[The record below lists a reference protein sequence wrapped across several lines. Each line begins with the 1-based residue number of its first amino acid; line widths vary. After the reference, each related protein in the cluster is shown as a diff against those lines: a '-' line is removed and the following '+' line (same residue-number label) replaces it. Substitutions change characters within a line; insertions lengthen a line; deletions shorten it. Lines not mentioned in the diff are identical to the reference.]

1 MNGNSNQRRQ
11 GGAECPIRQPLR
23 ENVAQASGL
32 CSVDFAWAR
41 CPSYLRQQDGAGLRR
56 GVAALGAALASW
68 LLVSCQ
74 SPDTHYGP
82 GAGAFDTVIVDAG
95 HGAHDRGARACAGSP
110 EKSLTLD
117 TARRLADCLRRS
129 GLHVLETRTSDVF
142 IPLGGRVAVANRTGR
157 AVFVSIH
164 YNWARRTGANGI
176 EIYYYSLR
184 SKRLA
189 ANILR
194 EATRAYRTDNRGI
207 KNRGFYVLRNN
218 NRPAVLC
225 ELGFVSNPSDN
236 SNIQN
241 PGVRQRLAERV
252 AAGIIAERAGCHP

>member
-1 MNGNSNQRRQ
+1 MHGRPGVLPSQKS
-11 GGAECPIRQPLR
+11 
-23 ENVAQASGL
+23 VARAPGF
-32 CSVDFAWAR
+32 CSALSAWAGGP
-41 CPSYLRQQDGAGLRR
+41 CRR
-56 GVAALGAALASW
+56 GQRDRAGVLRGFAALGAALAS
-68 LLVSCQ
+68 LLLASCQ
-74 SPDTHYGP
+74 STGSNYGP
-82 GAGAFDTVIVDAG
+82 GAGSFDTVIVDAG

-110 EKSLTLD
+110 EKSLALD

-129 GLHVLETRTSDVF
+129 GFHVIETRTSDVF

-164 YNWARRTGANGI
+164 YNWARRTGAHGI
-176 EIYYYSLR
+176 EIYYHSLR

-218 NRPAVLC
+218 SRPAVLC

-236 SNIQN
+236 AAVQN
-241 PGVRQRLAERV
+241 AGVRQRLAERV
-252 AAGIIAERAGCHP
+252 AAGIVAEQAGHRP

>member
-1 MNGNSNQRRQ
+1 MYASKRRY
-11 GGAECPIRQPLR
+11 
-23 ENVAQASGL
+23 
-32 CSVDFAWAR
+32 F
-41 CPSYLRQQDGAGLRR
+41 
-56 GVAALGAALASW
+56 AALGVALAS
-68 LLVSCQ
+68 LLLASCQ
-74 SPDTHYGP
+74 STRSGYGP
-82 GAGAFDTVIVDAG
+82 GAGSFDTVIVDAG
-95 HGAHDRGARACAGSP
+95 HGAHDRGARSCSGSP
-110 EKSLTLD
+110 EKALALD

-129 GLHVLETRTSDVF
+129 GLHVIETRTTDVF
-142 IPLGGRVAVANRTGR
+142 IPLGGRVAVSNRTGR

-164 YNWARRTGANGI
+164 YNWARRTGAKGI

-236 SNIQN
+236 ANVQN
-241 PGVRQRLAERV
+241 PAVRQRLAERV
-252 AAGIIAERAGCHP
+252 AAGVLAERAGRQP